1 MDHQDHQPH
10 SIYVQDDFPNRKLT
24 CPRSGS
30 ASAGEDVPPIVLA
43 FRGRRAISFIKKGG
57 RDQQTWRIN
66 NDESSLH
73 DGETPKNGGFNHV
86 EPMIFVWILV
96 CLNMRHTPQ
105 SWRFLNREIIINQR
119 TPYRPIVSDKPVW
132 VWVNVSN
139 RPKCMVQLNATNS
152 NEQFVDYWYP

>member
-10 SIYVQDDFPNRKLT
+10 SIYVPDDFPNRKLT

-105 SWRFLNREIIINQR
+105 S
-119 TPYRPIVSDKPVW
+119 
-132 VWVNVSN
+132 
-139 RPKCMVQLNATNS
+139 
-152 NEQFVDYWYP
+152 

>member
-1 MDHQDHQPH
+1 MDHQDRQPH

-66 NDESSLH
+66 NDESSLN
-73 DGETPKNGGFNHV
+73 DGEPPKNGGFNHV

-105 SWRFLNREIIINQR
+105 S
-119 TPYRPIVSDKPVW
+119 
-132 VWVNVSN
+132 
-139 RPKCMVQLNATNS
+139 
-152 NEQFVDYWYP
+152 